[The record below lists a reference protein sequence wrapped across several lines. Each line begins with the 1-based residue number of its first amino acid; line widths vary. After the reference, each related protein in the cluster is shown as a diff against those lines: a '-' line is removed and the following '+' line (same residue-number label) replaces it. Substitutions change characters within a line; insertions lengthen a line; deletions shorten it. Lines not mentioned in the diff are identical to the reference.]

1 MLMYDGSV
9 SVVILLTIAIAEL
22 IGDIGLKIL
31 LFKAGTFEPVLTHSR
46 F

>member
-1 MLMYDGSV
+1 MLMYYGSV
-9 SVVILLTIAIAEL
+9 SVVILLIIAIAEL

-31 LFKAGTFEPVLTHSR
+31 LFKAGTFEPTVSHSR